1 MTSKHSKKD
10 EAREAERAEQQ
21 GGAIPPEEQEIDPA
35 NTGPATSNPD
45 AEPSGGFSGETAVTD
60 RRERQERGGK

>member
-1 MTSKHSKKD
+1 VTKKK
-10 EAREAERAEQQ
+10 REDAQRTEETGVVA
-21 GGAIPPEEQEIDPA
+21 PEDQVIDPA

-45 AEPSGGFSGETAVTD
+45 AEPTGGFSGETAVPD